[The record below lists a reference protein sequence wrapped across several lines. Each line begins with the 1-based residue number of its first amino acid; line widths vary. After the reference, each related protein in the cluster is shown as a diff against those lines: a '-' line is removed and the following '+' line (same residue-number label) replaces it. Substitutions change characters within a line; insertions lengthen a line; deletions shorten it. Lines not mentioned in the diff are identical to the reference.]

1 MTTYNNPVVMLQ
13 GDVLHDSGFNG
24 KGILIAVLDAG
35 FYNAGLISSLTD
47 LRNRQGI
54 KATYDF
60 VTNSPDVY
68 GYDSHG
74 TAVLSVLAG
83 KSEGM
88 IEGSA
93 TGADYLLLRTEDSA
107 TESPSEEDH
116 WIAAAEYADSAGAD
130 IINSSLGYFWFDDPV
145 HIQTIQS

>member
-1 MTTYNNPVVMLQ
+1 MQV
-13 GDVLHDSGFNG
+13 F
-24 KGILIAVLDAG
+24 
-35 FYNAGLISSLTD
+35 NAGLISSLTD

-88 IEGSA
+88 IEICHRCRLS
-93 TGADYLLLRTEDSA
+93 
-107 TESPSEEDH
+107 SPE
-116 WIAAAEYADSAGAD
+116 
-130 IINSSLGYFWFDDPV
+130 N
-145 HIQTIQS
+145 